1 MELKLSP
8 RIAIDF
14 FFLLAF
20 FDPYGD
26 FLLFLLKLNREF
38 TAKVRALCLYVG
50 KGKKKTTNAVNLSKK
65 NRWKAIRDL
74 PPRPCPAALCR
85 PRCPISPRLAFGRPF
100 YAHANRA
107 NGQTFKSVHRQCQKS
122 PFPCTINK
130 PQGCYRYSRCRCLL
144 YCPRNQSIK

>member
-74 PPRPCPAALCR
+74 PPRPCSAALF
-85 PRCPISPRLAFGRPF
+85 RLAS
-100 YAHANRA
+100 H
-107 NGQTFKSVHRQCQKS
+107 SVGLSMLMLTVPMVKHSNQ
-122 PFPCTINK
+122 FTDNA
-130 PQGCYRYSRCRCLL
+130 
-144 YCPRNQSIK
+144 RNLHSLAP